1 MRDLLLTAIFGALLM
16 LVFKHPVVG
25 AYLWAWFS
33 LMNPHKLAYG
43 FAYLLPFAQII
54 ALVTMAVLVFTRK
67 RQAVPLTLVT
77 GLWACMV
84 VWMTVT
90 SPFAL
95 NDRDVVFD
103 RWFFVMKIHLMTLVT
118 LMLVVTEEQLKRLVV
133 IVTFSLCF
141 FGIKGGIFTALT
153 GGSYRVWGPPDG
165 MLAGNNEFA
174 VGLVMLIPMLYWLR
188 QTSEKRWIRLGC
200 TVSIVLCTLSVLG
213 TQSRGALVAILAMAL
228 FLGIKSNHP
237 VRFTLILMVGLGAA
251 VAFMPDSWT
260 QRMDSIGEY
269 EVDESAQSRL
279 WTWHT
284 LWNVAVDRP
293 LVGAGFRAEALF
305 IFKQYAPVTE
315 QGQVF
320 LEAGKS
326 WVAHSIYFQMLGE
339 QGFPGLFFFL
349 ALWTAVWIRAGRLAK
364 RADAIAGLN
373 KWLPLLLRMT
383 QVSLIGYAAG
393 GAFLSLAYLDLP
405 YYFMGYVVLGEIFI
419 ARHSAGLAVPGGV
432 PPTPETSGT
441 QHRPALPAAR
451 RQGDWGLR

>member
-1 MRDLLLTAIFGALLM
+1 MRDLLLTAVFGALLL

-33 LMNPHKLAYG
+33 LMNPHKMAYG
-43 FAYLLPFAQII
+43 FAYLMPFAQII

-67 RQAVPLTLVT
+67 RQGVPLNMIT
-77 GLWACMV
+77 GLWACLV

-133 IVTFSLCF
+133 IVTLSVCF
-141 FGIKGGIFTALT
+141 FGIKGGVFTALT
-153 GGSYRVWGPPDG
+153 GGSYRVWGPPEG

-188 QTSEKRWIRLGC
+188 QTVDNRWIRGGC
-200 TVSIVLCTLSVLG
+200 TLSIALCVLSVLG
-213 TQSRGALVAILAMAL
+213 TQSRGALVAIFSMAL
-228 FLGIKSNHP
+228 FLGLKSQHP
-237 VRFTLILMVGLGAA
+237 VRFTLLLAIGLGLA

-260 QRMDSIGEY
+260 QRMDTISEY
-269 EVDESAQSRL
+269 QEDESAQSRL

-305 IFKQYAPVTE
+305 IFKQYAPATE
-315 QGQVF
+315 QGQAF
-320 LEAGKS
+320 IAAGKS

-349 ALWTAVWIRAGRLAK
+349 GLWVAVWVRAGRMAK
-364 RADAIAGLN
+364 RAENIPEL
-373 KWLPLLLRMT
+373 KPWMPLLLRMS
-383 QVSLIGYAAG
+383 QVSLVGYATG

-405 YYFMGYVVLGEIFI
+405 YYFMAYVVLCEIHLRRRERDAAGTKI
-419 ARHSAGLAVPGGV
+419 KQPAAVMAQLGNNASGGVSAYPGG
-432 PPTPETSGT
+432 G
-441 QHRPALPAAR
+441 R
-451 RQGDWGLR
+451 RG